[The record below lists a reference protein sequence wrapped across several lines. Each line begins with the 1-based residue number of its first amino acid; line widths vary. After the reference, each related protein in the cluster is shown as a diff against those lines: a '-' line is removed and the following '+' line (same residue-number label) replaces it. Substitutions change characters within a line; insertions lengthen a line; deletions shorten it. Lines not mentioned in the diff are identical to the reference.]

1 MRARRKEEQ
10 PAVQSFQPGDTQLSV
25 CEGSSVKK
33 HLSREAAVASSRLS
47 SLSSFCNRYPVRFK
61 RHAYARRGE
70 ESRQNRHRTRKR
82 LKQRDT
88 HPVCPVH
95 SLLVELAR
103 PASTT
108 PPFRR
113 HRQPTTSPRDAIFNP
128 SQDAGRQR
136 GRCPARGRRNNP
148 RPPKGLSRATRQE
161 IQVPVL
167 CSCFQ

>member
-10 PAVQSFQPGDTQLSV
+10 QAVQSFQSGDTQLSV

-33 HLSREAAVASSRLS
+33 HLSREAAIASSRLS

-61 RHAYARRGE
+61 RHAHARRGE
-70 ESRQNRHRTRKR
+70 KSHQNRHQTRKR

-88 HPVCPVH
+88 PSVPFTPCLSNSPC
-95 SLLVELAR
+95 
-103 PASTT
+103 PAST
-108 PPFRR
+108 PPFHR
-113 HRQPTTSPRDAIFNP
+113 HRQSTTSPRDVIFNH

-136 GRCPARGRRNNP
+136 GCCPACGRRNNP
-148 RPPKGLSRATRQE
+148 SPPKGLSRATRQE
-161 IQVPVL
+161 IQMPVL